1 MICNFGIIKNQDW
14 FTVEQIDQD
23 TFAISEYKHWEETH
37 CYLLCGSREA
47 LLIDTGL
54 GVSDIGKIVKQ
65 ITSLPILTV
74 LTHAHWDH
82 IGAVND
88 IIDKLPK
95 LPIYIG
101 EHDVPLMEN
110 AAANCSAWLAEYPGT
125 VSRDKVNALKDG
137 EELEVL
143 GETVRIIE
151 VPGHTAGGICFY
163 FQDSEILFCGDTL
176 FEGSIGRSDLP
187 TGNEEQL
194 ITNIKEKLLVLPEV
208 TKVYPGHGMATTIGE
223 EKHGNYF
230 LQ

>member
-1 MICNFGIIKNQDW
+1 MKGINDTVGGIMIKVYVAVLGPVGTNCYILINEESGEGAIVDAADSADRLLSA
-14 FTVEQIDQD
+14 VEKKGAKL
-23 TFAISEYKHWEETH
+23 TK
-37 CYLLCGSREA
+37 LL
-47 LLIDTGL
+47 
-54 GVSDIGKIVKQ
+54 
-65 ITSLPILTV
+65 

-194 ITNIKEKLLVLPEV
+194 ITNIKEKLLVLPEA

>member
-1 MICNFGIIKNQDW
+1 MIKVYVAVLGPVGTNCYILINEESGEGAIVDAA
-14 FTVEQIDQD
+14 D
-23 TFAISEYKHWEETH
+23 T
-37 CYLLCGSREA
+37 
-47 LLIDTGL
+47 
-54 GVSDIGKIVKQ
+54 
-65 ITSLPILTV
+65 
-74 LTHAHWDH
+74 
-82 IGAVND
+82 
-88 IIDKLPK
+88 
-95 LPIYIG
+95 IYIG

-194 ITNIKEKLLVLPEV
+194 ITNIKEKLLVLPEA